1 MEPEEKEFIR
11 QSADSCAELA
21 NVHKCEGARSA
32 LTQLKSLFQAVADCV
47 LLLLVV
53 PHAVENG
60 KVFEELLVES
70 RIEMDRH
77 HASDPINTIHQ
88 MVELDSQTLLVTK
101 TKK

>member
-1 MEPEEKEFIR
+1 M
-11 QSADSCAELA
+11 
-21 NVHKCEGARSA
+21 
-32 LTQLKSLFQAVADCV
+32 
-47 LLLLVV
+47 LLLLGV

-70 RIEMDRH
+70 RIEVDRH

-88 MVELDSQTLLVTK
+88 MVELDAQTLLVTK